1 MIESAAEALAAPE
14 DQEFFRGV
22 FALILDERGQDEL
35 GGLIIR
41 CIEHQQE
48 NDEP

>member
-41 CIEHQQE
+41 CIEHEE
-48 NDEP
+48 NDEL